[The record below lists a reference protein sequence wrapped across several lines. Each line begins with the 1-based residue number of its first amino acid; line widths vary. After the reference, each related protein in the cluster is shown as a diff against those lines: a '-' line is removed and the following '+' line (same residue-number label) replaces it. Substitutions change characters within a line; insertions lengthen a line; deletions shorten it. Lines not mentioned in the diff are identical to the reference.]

1 MTSTTT
7 MTTKPATRAVSS
19 AELRCWRNGL
29 RPTAA
34 MVGPQPLEPVSFSAM
49 TADGFLLVA
58 DDGPIRTL
66 TLNSPERKNAVPS
79 DQWDVLA
86 AAFSDFE
93 HSDQRVLVL
102 TGSGSDFCAGADLNP
117 KAMFG
122 GGTVPSAADNLAA
135 MAAPGGAATA
145 LHRLS
150 KPTIA
155 AVDGVAVGAG
165 MNLALGC
172 DIVVASEQ
180 ARFSEIFVQRG
191 LALDFG
197 GTWLLPRLVGL
208 AKARELAL
216 TGRIVDAA
224 EALEIGLVAR
234 VVPPDLLLETATTM
248 AGELSAGAPLAQ
260 RFIKVGL
267 DRSTTM
273 TFEQAI
279 QFEDQAQA
287 VLLASQDFVEG
298 ARAFLAKE
306 PPRFDGR

>member
-1 MTSTTT
+1 
-7 MTTKPATRAVSS
+7 
-19 AELRCWRNGL
+19 
-29 RPTAA
+29 
-34 MVGPQPLEPVSFSAM
+34 M
-49 TADGFLLVA
+49 TANGFLLVA
-58 DDGPIRTL
+58 DDGPVRTL
-66 TLNSPERKNAVPS
+66 TLNSPERKNAVPR

-93 HSDQRVLVL
+93 RSDQRVLVL

-117 KAMFG
+117 ELRFGPDAMFG
-122 GGTVPSAADNLAA
+122 GEIVPSAAENLAA
-135 MAAPGGAATA
+135 MAAPGAAATA

-172 DIVVASEQ
+172 DVVVASDQ

-234 VVPPDLLLETATTM
+234 VVPPELLLETATTM
-248 AGELSAGAPLAQ
+248 ADQLAAGAPLAQ

-298 ARAFLAKE
+298 VRAFLAKE

>member
-1 MTSTTT
+1 M
-7 MTTKPATRAVSS
+7 
-19 AELRCWRNGL
+19 
-29 RPTAA
+29 
-34 MVGPQPLEPVSFSAM
+34 
-49 TADGFLLVA
+49 A
-58 DDGPIRTL
+58 DDGPVRTL
-66 TLNSPERKNAVPS
+66 TINNPQHKNAVPS
-79 DQWDVLA
+79 DRWDDLA
-86 AAFSDFE
+86 EAFFDFE
-93 HSDQRVLVL
+93 RSDQRVLVIA
-102 TGSGSDFCAGADLNP
+102 GSGSDFCAGADLSP
-117 KAMFG
+117 AAMPG
-122 GGTVPSAADNLAA
+122 GGTVPSAAENLAT

-172 DIVVASEQ
+172 DIIVATER

-191 LALDFG
+191 LTLDFG

-234 VVPPDLLLETATTM
+234 VVAPDQLFEAAATL
-248 AGELSAGAPLAQ
+248 AGELASGAPLAQ

-287 VLLASQDFVEG
+287 VLLASQDFAEG
-298 ARAFLAKE
+298 VRAFLAKE
-306 PPRFDGR
+306 RPEFEGR

>member
-1 MTSTTT
+1 M
-7 MTTKPATRAVSS
+7 
-19 AELRCWRNGL
+19 
-29 RPTAA
+29 
-34 MVGPQPLEPVSFSAM
+34 
-49 TADGFLLVA
+49 A
-58 DDGPIRTL
+58 DDGPVSTL
-66 TLNSPERKNAVPS
+66 IINNPQRKNAVPS
-79 DQWDVLA
+79 DRWDDLA
-86 AAFSDFE
+86 EAFVDFE
-93 HSDQRVLVL
+93 RSDQRVMVV
-102 TGSGSDFCAGADLNP
+102 TGSGSDFCAGADLSP
-117 KAMFG
+117 AAMPG
-122 GGTVPSAADNLAA
+122 GGSAPSAAENLAT

-172 DIVVASEQ
+172 DIIVATERSQ
-180 ARFSEIFVQRG
+180 FSEIFVQRG
-191 LALDFG
+191 LTLDFG

-234 VVPPDLLLETATTM
+234 VVAPDFLLETA
-248 AGELSAGAPLAQ
+248 AALAKELAAGAPLAQ

-287 VLLASQDFVEG
+287 VLLASQDFAEG
-298 ARAFLAKE
+298 VRAFLAKE
-306 PPRFDGR
+306 RPEFEGR

>member
-1 MTSTTT
+1 
-7 MTTKPATRAVSS
+7 
-19 AELRCWRNGL
+19 
-29 RPTAA
+29 
-34 MVGPQPLEPVSFSAM
+34 MVGPQPLEPVSFSTM

-79 DQWDVLA
+79 DQWDVLT

-93 HSDQRVLVL
+93 YSGQRVLVL

-117 KAMFG
+117 EAMFG
-122 GGTVPSAADNLAA
+122 GGSVPSAADNLAA

-208 AKARELAL
+208 ARARELAL

-234 VVPPDLLLETATTM
+234 VVPPELLLETATTM
-248 AGELSAGAPLAQ
+248 AGELAAGAPLAQ

-298 ARAFLAKE
+298 VRAFLAKE